1 MKRALTLG
9 LVALTLALAQKP
21 AVVTTIQPYGLLLR
35 ELVGGRLE
43 VAVLVPPSAN
53 PHVYEPTPAQV
64 RQVAGARL
72 VVANGAGLDG
82 WVVDKVVRPN
92 ALGTPVFVVA
102 EHTGEPLLSTP
113 AGPDPHV
120 WLDPLRVARALP
132 ALAEALAQAD
142 PQGATFYR
150 TQATR
155 LRVDLERL
163 DREVRG
169 LLAERKRPGV
179 LTLRN
184 PFRYFAAR
192 YGVPILYTIVP
203 NPEAPEATAKAAA
216 EGKRIA
222 QDRGLRVL
230 VAPLATRSQALPL
243 AGNLGLEA
251 VLVDVLGEEA
261 KTYSELV
268 RKVAGA
274 FAQALR

>member
-1 MKRALTLG
+1 MRRALAF
-9 LVALTLALAQKP
+9 ALFALMAALAQKP
-21 AVVTTIQPYGLLLR
+21 VVATIRPYGLLLR
-35 ELVGGRLE
+35 ELAGGRLE

-92 ALGTPVFVVA
+92 ALGTPIFFLA
-102 EHTGEPLLSTP
+102 EHTGEPLLTTP
-113 AGPDPHV
+113 TGPDPHV
-120 WLDPLRVARALP
+120 WLDPLRVAGALP

-142 PQGATFYR
+142 PQGAALYR
-150 TQATR
+150 TRAVR
-155 LRVDLERL
+155 LRAELERL
-163 DREVRG
+163 DQEMRG

-179 LTLRN
+179 ITLRN
-184 PFRYFAAR
+184 PFRYFTAR

-216 EGKRIA
+216 EAKKVA
-222 QDRGLRVL
+222 QEKGIRHVL
-230 VAPLATRSQALPL
+230 APLAAKGQALPL
-243 AGNLGLEA
+243 AQNLGLEA
-251 VLVDVLGEEA
+251 ILADVLGEEA
-261 KTYSELV
+261 KTYPELV
-268 RKVAGA
+268 RKVAEA